1 MREHDVRRLMTK
13 ISSIQAS
20 ESATKAVPL
29 AAAIAAL
36 WVGLSPVSG
45 HAQSPMSADR
55 GGFAGPAGDSAR
67 AVSANPAAMGVIDG
81 MSLDLDHTLK
91 LRSQTAEIDGDEAS
105 MFAVQSDPRVA
116 AASDLGTEW
125 LHAGLVGSVPRRY
138 GSDWPTDGSQRFDS
152 IFHRTRGI
160 DLKGAL
166 SASPLDWL
174 HVGGSVS
181 FIQAEYRSY
190 RAADMGPIV
199 AQQEGV
205 DPSSVPR
212 QHPGN
217 EGREFL
223 DFSGRTFGWS
233 AGVSLTPGD
242 LRIGAAY
249 HAPVSLDIEGSYE
262 LYVPR
267 NDYYQERYGG
277 DINRDA
283 TLETRWPD
291 RIEAGAA
298 YQIGDGHEVFAN
310 ATWRRWSTVDA
321 IDIDV
326 EDGDSDY
333 EFDRREELDLND
345 TVTARLG
352 GRYRLT
358 PRLAVDATVG
368 FATSPIPDEQLT
380 AEVLDL
386 AEARAAVGA
395 RWRMADGVT
404 LRAGYQHVHS
414 FSRTTDPSADAAGT
428 AGTYG
433 QELGL
438 VETSV
443 SFDL

>member
-1 MREHDVRRLMTK
+1 MRRKRPNVPFTTP
-13 ISSIQAS
+13 SSALP
-20 ESATKAVPL
+20 KAPALV
-29 AAAIAAL
+29 AAVAAL
-36 WVGLSPVSG
+36 WVGLSPASS
-45 HAQSPMSADR
+45 HAQSPTSTDR

-67 AVSANPAAMGVIDG
+67 AIGANPAAMGVIDG

-91 LRSQTAEIDGDEAS
+91 LRSQSAEIDGDEAS

-138 GSDWPTDGSQRFDS
+138 GSDWPTDGPQRYDS

-160 DLKGAL
+160 NLKGAL
-166 SASPLDWL
+166 AVSPIDWL
-174 HVGGSVS
+174 HVGGSANFV
-181 FIQAEYRSY
+181 QAEYRSY

-199 AQQEGV
+199 ADQEGV
-205 DPSSVPR
+205 DRSSVPR

-223 DFSGRTFGWS
+223 DFNGRTFGWS
-233 AGVSLTPGD
+233 AGVSATPGD
-242 LRIGAAY
+242 LRVGAAY
-249 HAPVSLDIEGSYE
+249 HAPVSLDMEGSYE
-262 LYVPR
+262 LYIPR
-267 NDYYQERYGG
+267 NEYYRDRYGG
-277 DINRDA
+277 DLNRDA
-283 TLETRWPD
+283 NLETRWPD

-298 YQIGDGHEVFAN
+298 YQLGDGHEVFAH
-310 ATWRRWSTVDA
+310 ATWTRWSTVDA

-326 EDGDSDY
+326 DDSGEYD
-333 EFDRREELDLND
+333 FDRRETLDLND
-345 TVTARLG
+345 TVTARVG

-358 PRLAVDATVG
+358 DRLALDATLG
-368 FATSPIPDEQLT
+368 AATSPMPDEQLT

-386 AEARAAVGA
+386 TEAHAGLGA
-395 RWRMADGVT
+395 RWRMASGIT
-404 LRAGYQHVHS
+404 LRAGYQHVHA
-414 FSRTTDPSADAAGT
+414 FARTTDPPADAPGT

-433 QELGL
+433 QTMGL